1 MSEVSVEKL
10 LTAADVAE
18 LLGIHKVTVYEL
30 ARAGRIKRVEIGH
43 TVRFR
48 PRDVQEFIDGATTA
62 IRSAPLRSHRR
73 RRRATRSDN
82 VA

>member
-1 MSEVSVEKL
+1 MTDASVEKL
-10 LTAADVAE
+10 LTAGDVADV
-18 LLGIHKVTVYEL
+18 LGIHKMTVYEL

-48 PRDVQEFIDGATTA
+48 PRDVQAFIDAATTS
-62 IRSAPLRSHRR
+62 IPTSPLRSHRR
-73 RRRATRSDN
+73 RRPRTSGN

>member
-1 MSEVSVEKL
+1 MAESQVEKL
-10 LTAADVAE
+10 LTAADVAD
-18 LLGIHKVTVYEL
+18 LLGIHRVTVYEL

-48 PRDVQEFIDGATTA
+48 PRDVQAFIDGATTA
-62 IRSAPLRSHRR
+62 VATAPLRPHRR
-73 RRRATRSDN
+73 RTARRSDN